1 MRTLNDHILQY
12 KDIEEESNW
21 DKKIELI
28 YEQQLMTWN
37 MARNHYNY
45 FDSVISRSI
54 MIDYN
59 EVILQ
64 HNPARARSTCADL
77 SKKAIET
84 RKCFLCTSNLPEEQ
98 KGILILNKYLILV
111 NPFPVFKKHLT
122 ISDTS
127 HIPQM
132 IKDRITDMLEI
143 SRQLS
148 SFTIFYNGP
157 KCGASAPDHFHFQ
170 SAEKG
175 IMPIEKMITNLPDNK
190 KEILL
195 KKEDINI
202 YVPVNYFNNCI
213 IFESGYKEPIDYFFE
228 QIFNILPG
236 NEESGEPMMNI
247 LANYDGINYRLIL
260 FPRGSQRPSC
270 YYKEDDSRIIVSPAS
285 VEMAGIIVT
294 PRIEDYEK
302 IKDQDIKAI
311 FSEVTI
317 NNKEFDNIKD
327 KIRLII
333 QNSSNGNN

>member
-1 MRTLNDHILQY
+1 
-12 KDIEEESNW
+12 
-21 DKKIELI
+21 
-28 YEQQLMTWN
+28 
-37 MARNHYNY
+37 
-45 FDSVISRSI
+45 
-54 MIDYN
+54 
-59 EVILQ
+59 
-64 HNPARARSTCADL
+64 
-77 SKKAIET
+77 
-84 RKCFLCTSNLPEEQ
+84 
-98 KGILILNKYLILV
+98 
-111 NPFPVFKKHLT
+111 
-122 ISDTS
+122 
-127 HIPQM
+127 M

-175 IMPIEKMITNLPDNK
+175 VMPIEKMITNLPDNK

-213 IFESGYKEPIDYFFE
+213 IFESAKPIDYFFE
-228 QIFNILPG
+228 RIFNILPG

-317 NNKEFDNIKD
+317 NNKEFDNIKIKSD
-327 KIRLII
+327 
-333 QNSSNGNN
+333 